1 MAQTLKPAP
10 AANDQSGP
18 TAATAAQDW
27 PNRIFQTLREFKV
40 RHVTYVPDAGHSRL
54 IELCHTA
61 GDMEPTVLTTE
72 EEGIGILAGAW
83 LGGERG
89 VLLMQSSGVGN
100 CINMLSLASVR
111 LPAADD
117 RDHARRMGRVR
128 IPGRCRWARSLPTT
142 CGSRGASFTK

>member
-72 EEGIGILAGAW
+72 EEDRH
-83 LGGERG
+83 LGR
-89 VLLMQSSGVGN
+89 
-100 CINMLSLASVR
+100 R
-111 LPAADD
+111 L
-117 RDHARRMGRVR
+117 ARRR
-128 IPGRCRWARSLPTT
+128 ARRPADAKQRRRQLHQHAVA
-142 CGSRGASFTK
+142 RQGAQPA